1 MGLNLAALERAR
13 LVAYADKECRV
24 VFSTLRCDFNPADL
38 KTSRAATWRA
48 ADTQTGQ
55 PPQYTSSGPQTAE
68 LTIFVDEWNNPAGD
82 VSKTVNKL
90 ISWTKP
96 TRESV
101 NDRDRPIPP
110 IVEFQWGRS
119 QALANVKWCIERVNA
134 EYTMFRADGTP
145 IRATC
150 RIALKAFSDS
160 KKTAQNP
167 TSGSLESRRSRVLA
181 EGDSLA
187 ALAFHE
193 YGEPSLWRALAQ
205 FNGIDDPLDV
215 VPGTRVLVPSMGEAR
230 RLEAGGG

>member
-1 MGLNLAALERAR
+1 MGVNMAALERAR
-13 LVAYADKECRV
+13 LVAYSDKECRAQ
-24 VFSTLRCDFNPADL
+24 FSTLVCEFNPADL
-38 KTSRAATWRA
+38 KTSRAATWRT
-48 ADTQTGQ
+48 ADAKTDRR
-55 PPQYTSSGPQTAE
+55 PDYISSGPQKAE
-68 LTIFVDEWNNPAGD
+68 LSIFLDEWSNPAGD

-96 TRESV
+96 TRESTS
-101 NDRDRPIPP
+101 DKDRPIPP

-119 QALANVKWCIERVNA
+119 QALANVKWCIDSVSA

-150 RIALKAFSDS
+150 RIALTAFSDS

-167 TSGSLESRRSRVLA
+167 TSGSQESRRSRVLA

-187 ALAFHE
+187 ALAFRE
-193 YGEPSLWRALAQ
+193 YGEATFWRALAL

-215 VPGTRVLVPSMGEAR
+215 PSGTRILVPSMTEAR
-230 RLEAGGG
+230 RMDGGGD